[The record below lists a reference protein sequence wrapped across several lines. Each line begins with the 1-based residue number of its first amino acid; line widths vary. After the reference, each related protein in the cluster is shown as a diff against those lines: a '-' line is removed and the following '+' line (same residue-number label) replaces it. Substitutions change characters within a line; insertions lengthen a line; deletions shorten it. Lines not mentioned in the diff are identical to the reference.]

1 MSAAQAFRKHS
12 ALRGL
17 GRGLLAL
24 ALLYAAALVFL
35 SVTQEQRIFFPQ
47 PMSAEDAAARLPVGI
62 GAREV
67 WRQAPDGTRLH
78 AWWQPAQPGQPS
90 PRTLMYL
97 GGNAEDVHWRLGQA
111 ARYPGWNLLLIDYRG
126 YGRSQGQPGQAALQD
141 DALGWFDAL
150 QAGVDGLPPQ
160 APIGVMGT
168 SLGSYFATHVAAQRP
183 VAVVVLATPFDSV
196 RDYIQSKLPLVP
208 VRWILRH
215 PLDSLAH
222 APEVKAPTL
231 FLVAEQ
237 DITIPPE
244 RARRLFDAW
253 QGQPKTW
260 VLVPQSGHDTAAVQ
274 PAYAAALS
282 TFLAAPR

>member
-1 MSAAQAFRKHS
+1 MSALHWM
-12 ALRGL
+12 
-17 GRGLLAL
+17 GRVAL
-24 ALLYAAALVFL
+24 ALVLLYASALVFL
-35 SVTQEQRIFFPQ
+35 TVTQEQRIFFPHAL
-47 PMSAEDAAARLPVGI
+47 SAEEATARLPVGT

-78 AWWQPAQPGQPS
+78 AWWQPAQPGQAS
-90 PRTLMYL
+90 ARTLLYL

-111 ARYPGWNLLLIDYRG
+111 ERYPGWNLLLVDYRG
-126 YGRSQGQPGQAALQD
+126 YGRSQGEPGQAALQD

-150 QAGVDGLPPQ
+150 TAGVDGLPPQ
-160 APIGVMGT
+160 ARVGVMGT
-168 SLGSYFATHVAAQRP
+168 SLGSYFATHVAALRP

-222 APEVKAPTL
+222 APQVRAPSL
-231 FLVAEQ
+231 FLVADQ
-237 DITIPPE
+237 DVTIPPE

-253 QGQPKTW
+253 GGQPKTW
-260 VLVPQSGHDTAAVQ
+260 VLLPQSNHDTASAQ
-274 PAYAAALS
+274 PGYAAALA
-282 TFLAAPR
+282 TFLAASP